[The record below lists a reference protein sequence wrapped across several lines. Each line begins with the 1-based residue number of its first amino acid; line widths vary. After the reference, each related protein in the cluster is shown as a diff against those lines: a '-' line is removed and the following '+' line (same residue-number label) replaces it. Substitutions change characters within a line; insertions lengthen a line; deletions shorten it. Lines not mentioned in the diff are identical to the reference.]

1 VKGDFHMSAKE
12 ELFAKREKIVQR
24 ILNLSDEQLDRLLTL
39 HSQQEQESYQ
49 TCPAPH
55 RTSA

>member
-12 ELFAKREKIVQR
+12 ELFAKREKIIQR
-24 ILNLSDEQLDRLLTL
+24 ILSLSDEQLDRLLTL
-39 HSQQEQESYQ
+39 HSQQEKESCQ
-49 TCPAPH
+49 TCQDQH